1 MNIALDISIEQGH
14 LAVGVLVD
22 QIALKIIQMNGFFA
36 SRTEKKNI
44 CCNCMFFL
52 VFFLKIMV
60 IEL

>member
-36 SRTEKKNI
+36 SRTEKKTY
-44 CCNCMFFL
+44 
-52 VFFLKIMV
+52 VV
-60 IEL
+60 IVCFSWFSF